1 MFVVTILGAYI
12 DRLSRMREEDRCF
25 SHACPHFPDR
35 YGLGEGEHFC
45 TTAYCATRPR
55 QDDRVAAPRFRP
67 APREAVVE
75 ASGGLSGEASSSR
88 AGLRTRSASWQ
99 GPREMGSY
107 QRGDFLQ
114 VSSSY

>member
-12 DRLSRMREEDRCF
+12 DRLSRVREEDRCF
-25 SHACPHFPDR
+25 SHACPHFPHR
-35 YGLGEGEHFC
+35 YGLREGEQFG

-67 APREAVVE
+67 APREAVVQG
-75 ASGGLSGEASSSR
+75 SGVPSAEASSRR

-99 GPREMGSY
+99 GPPGN
-107 QRGDFLQ
+107 GVL
-114 VSSSY
+114 